1 MERGLAGR
9 SVDGVSEGFEL
20 LPTKAIEPPNSFSAS
35 SGVKNTKE
43 RIPGGL
49 FLISLAI
56 GFKLL
61 LERLYLNYR
70 SGSACSGFL
79 LWLPKR

>member
-1 MERGLAGR
+1 MGR
-9 SVDGVSEGFEL
+9 SIDGVSGGFEL
-20 LPTKAIEPPNSFSAS
+20 LPTKAIEPPNSRSAS
-35 SGVKNTKE
+35 SGVKNTKD

-49 FLISLAI
+49 FLISLAMWI
-56 GFKLL
+56 KLL
-61 LERLYLNYR
+61 LERLYLNYC